1 MNEILELIASN
12 KIESFLAV
20 LKLYGAENENYLS
33 FPLMGYSLAI
43 DFKISSGLDILLK
56 KLDSMVVKYDGR
68 VYLSKDVRI
77 NKESFEAN
85 YPKITEFRQIRQKYK
100 MNKKL

>member
-1 MNEILELIASN
+1 
-12 KIESFLAV
+12 
-20 LKLYGAENENYLS
+20 
-33 FPLMGYSLAI
+33 MGYSLAI

-85 YPKITEFRQIRQKYK
+85 YPKITEFRQIRKKYK
-100 MNKKL
+100 MNKKFQSLQSKRVGI